1 MHVHV
6 HKAAEITSCAPPLFG
21 VIDDGG
27 GGGGVL
33 VN

>member
-6 HKAAEITSCAPPLFG
+6 HKAAGTTSCAPIFG
-21 VIDDGG
+21 VIDDDG